1 MNNSIDDK
9 PNHGTTG
16 ATPAGAATTT
26 ERVAERAHEAVDS
39 AARRLSEQEVRIRE
53 GAATA
58 EARARDKAGSLRAAA
73 EAGESE
79 VAEYVRAHPVKS
91 LALAFGAG
99 YLLAALRR

>member
-1 MNNSIDDK
+1 MSSEMDDK
-9 PNHGTTG
+9 QNHGAAPGG
-16 ATPAGAATTT
+16 AAATTT

-53 GAATA
+53 GAAVA
-58 EARARDKAGSLRAAA
+58 EARAREKAGSLRAAA

-79 VAEYVRAHPVKS
+79 LTDYVRAHPLKS